1 MNKISGQLLSF
12 TALSPFTVYS
22 FAYRKISMSTP
33 QISKLEAF
41 SVIRLSGAD
50 AYSFLQGQVTCDTTQ
65 LKQQDWLAGCHCNA
79 KGKMWSS
86 FIAVKDGEDILLLAT
101 TESAQASLSEL
112 NKYGVFAKA
121 DITDDSANW
130 HIYGSNQRSDIG
142 ICIEL
147 SDEHFIVMSKTEIET
162 NSKAEVWWQ
171 QQILSGR
178 AHLFTDTI
186 GEYVPQ
192 MLNLQALDYISF
204 QKGCYMG
211 QEMVARMRYLG
222 KNKRALYLAKANEAL
237 DIPVATDVAI
247 ELNGNKRNVG
257 KVILSQ
263 ALAGETWLQLVLPK
277 DTELSESLYL
287 PSGQTLTLLPL
298 PYQIEE

>member
-1 MNKISGQLLSF
+1 
-12 TALSPFTVYS
+12 
-22 FAYRKISMSTP
+22 MSTA
-33 QISKLEAF
+33 QISKLDDF
-41 SVIRLSGAD
+41 SVIRISGAD
-50 AYSFLQGQVTCDTTQ
+50 AYSFLQGQVTCDTAQ
-65 LKQQDWLAGCHCNA
+65 LKQRDWLAGCHCNA
-79 KGKMWSS
+79 KGKMWAS
-86 FIAVKDGEDILLLAT
+86 FIAVKDGDDILLLAT
-101 TESAQASLSEL
+101 SDSAQTSLSEL

-121 DITDDSANW
+121 DMTDDTANW
-130 HIYGSNQRSDIG
+130 HIYGSNLASDNAIS
-142 ICIEL
+142 IEL
-147 SDEHFIVMSKTEIET
+147 STDHFILLSKSQIEP
-162 NSKAEVWWQ
+162 NSSADVWWQ

-178 AHLFTDTI
+178 AHLFTGTI

-222 KNKRALYLAKANEAL
+222 KNKRALYLAKAGEAL

-263 ALAGETWLQLVLPK
+263 ALSGETWLQLVLPK
-277 DTELSESLYL
+277 DTELTESLYL